1 MSDIRLLVIDG
12 NDEFAYEIDAD
23 DADAV
28 LDRVRAAMHDA
39 EVAEIPVEGGV
50 VLVNGRTVG
59 SVALVDDL
67 DDLDDMD

>member
-28 LDRVRAAMHDA
+28 LDRVRAAMQDG
-39 EVAEIPVEGGV
+39 EVVEVPVDGGV

-59 SVALVDDL
+59 SIALVDDV
-67 DDLDDMD
+67 DDDYDE